1 MKRILL
7 LVITLAIFGPGN
19 AQQFW
24 NAVPA
29 DRLNGLE
36 KTDRISIPAKSH
48 TFNLDLQ
55 GLKAA
60 LQAAPSREN
69 YTAPSSVIIPFPNGE
84 GGIEHFRVYEA
95 SVLHPDLA
103 AQHPDIKSYVGQG
116 IEHPASSVRFS
127 ITIFGLHSMML
138 STAGTSYIDP
148 YTKDLQN
155 YLVYKKAD
163 LHNPRQFFCGVTE
176 EAQQQH
182 PVPPSVMTSD
192 GTLRTYRLAM
202 ACTIEYAAYH
212 INAALLNAAP
222 LEEQKAAVLAAMTV
236 TMTRVN
242 GVYERDL
249 AITMQI
255 VPNNENII
263 FVESDNLNND
273 NADVLISQI
282 QSVVNAGIGSS
293 NYDIGHVVSTGAGG
307 LANIECVCTSNKARG
322 VTGSPAPVGDPY
334 DIDYVA
340 HEMGH
345 QFGADHTFNNSF
357 QRNAS
362 TAVEPGSGST
372 IMAYAGISPPN
383 VQNNSDDYFHT
394 VSIDQIVSFI
404 NGTGGNCAAETAN
417 GNSAPSIDFVTN
429 FTIPRGTAFI
439 LKSNAI
445 DVDGDALTYCWEQ
458 TNANGSSATQN
469 SVPSASST
477 SGPNFRS
484 LPPSDSPNRY
494 MPKLS
499 DVLAG
504 NLTPT
509 WEVVPSVGR
518 TLNFAFTVR
527 DNQVPNGGQTS
538 RENISVVLVSG
549 AGPFRVTS
557 QNTTGIIWADGEQE
571 TITWDV
577 AGTTANGVNTANVN
591 ILLSTDGGQNFDIT
605 LAGNTPN
612 DGSETITVP
621 NDINSSTCRIMV
633 EAAGNIYYAVNSNQ
647 FEITDTNAADNFG
660 LQSFKLYPNPNNGSF
675 SVAFNS
681 ESTNDVAIA
690 VHDIRGRQVY
700 NNHYKNT
707 GVFTASVN
715 LQELQ
720 SGVYMVT
727 VTDGERRVVKKIII
741 E

>member
-1 MKRILL
+1 MLL
-7 LVITLAIFGPGN
+7 AAIIVFGSGN
-19 AQQFW
+19 AQQLW
-24 NAVPA
+24 NAVPSE
-29 DRLNGLE
+29 RLNHLE
-36 KTDRISIPAKSH
+36 KTDRVSIPVKSH
-48 TFNLDLQ
+48 TFSLDFAA
-55 GLKAA
+55 LKTI

-69 YTAPSSVIIPFPNGE
+69 YTEPSSVIIPFPNGE
-84 GGIEHFRVYEA
+84 GEIEHFRVYEA

-116 IEHPASSVRFS
+116 IEYPASSVRFS
-127 ITIFGLHSMML
+127 TTIFGLHVMMF

-148 YTKDLQN
+148 YTKDLNN

-163 LHNPRQFFCGVTE
+163 LHTPRQFSCGVISDNQE
-176 EAQQQH
+176 DSQH
-182 PVPPSVMTSD
+182 KNLPLSVNASD

-212 INAALLNAAP
+212 INAAFLNAAS
-222 LEEQKAAVLAAMTV
+222 LEEKKAAVLAAMNV

-242 GVYERDL
+242 GIYERDM

-263 FVESDNLNND
+263 YVNSDNLAND
-273 NADVLISQI
+273 DSQTLISQI
-282 QSVVNAGIGSS
+282 QSVINGAIGSS
-293 NYDIGHVVSTGAGG
+293 NYDIGHVVSTGGGG
-307 LANIECVCTSNKARG
+307 LASLGCVCTSNKAQG

-345 QFGADHTFNNSF
+345 QFNATHTFNNSF
-357 QRNAS
+357 QRSPS

-394 VSIDQIVSFI
+394 VSISQMIDFV
-404 NGTGGNCAAETAN
+404 NGTGGNCAAETPN
-417 GNSAPSIDFVTN
+417 GNSAPFIGFLTN
-429 FTIPRGTAFI
+429 FSIPRGTAFI
-439 LKSNAI
+439 LKGSGTDN
-445 DVDGDALTYCWEQ
+445 DGDALTYCWEQ
-458 TNANGSSATQN
+458 VNANGGASTIN
-469 SVPSASST
+469 NEPSAFST

-484 LPPSDSPNRY
+484 FSPSDSPNRY
-494 MPKLS
+494 MPQLS
-499 DVLAG
+499 SVLAG

-518 TLNFAFTVR
+518 TLNFALTVR
-527 DNQVPNGGQTS
+527 DNQVPNGGQTK
-538 RENISVVLVSG
+538 RDDISVVVVSG

-557 QNTTGIIWADGEQE
+557 QNTGGITWAGNGSE
-571 TITWDV
+571 TVTWDV
-577 AGTTANGVNTANVN
+577 AGTTGNGVNTANVN
-591 ILLSTDGGQNFDIT
+591 ILLSTDGGQNFDTI
-605 LAGNTPN
+605 LAENTPN

-621 NDINSSTCRIMV
+621 NINATTCRIMI
-633 EAAGNIYYAVNSNQ
+633 EAVDNIYYAVNSNQ
-647 FEITDTNAADNFG
+647 FGISETNAADDFG

-675 SVAFNS
+675 SVTFNS
-681 ESTNDVAIA
+681 DSTNDVAIA

-700 NNHYKNT
+700 NNQYKNT
-707 GVFTASVN
+707 GVFTANVN

-720 SGVYMVT
+720 SGMYLVT
-727 VTDGERRVVKKIII
+727 VTDGNRREVKKIMIQ
-741 E
+741 